1 MGYEDEIMG
10 YQLAERLKSGLIMG
24 QRLID
29 ALSSLEEGERGG
41 ARKMVLTFLEGLL
54 SETQFAL
61 NLTNVREF
69 AEIASELRDVMKKV
83 EAGELSD
90 TNLNIGR
97 AISRAT
103 TVCDAKIRALRA
115 IFEGDRRAGEGHG
128 QDNKEV

>member
-29 ALSSLEEGERGG
+29 TFSSLEESERGG
-41 ARKMVLTFLEGLL
+41 ARKIVLTFLEGLL

-61 NLTNVREF
+61 NFTSMQEF
-69 AEIASELRDVMKKV
+69 AEIASELRDVMRKV

-97 AISRAT
+97 AISKAT
-103 TVCDAKIRALRA
+103 TVCDAKIRALRV
-115 IFEGDRRAGEGHG
+115 IFEAD
-128 QDNKEV
+128 